1 MREGKVKLLNSGAA
15 RRGGQRALA
24 GMTLI
29 GLLVCAMLVSHVL
42 LFFLARPSQAA
53 RGIERHALQGGP
65 YLYYV
70 LKRPTGFVLARA
82 RAGADRQPLET
93 PRVVAS
99 FGDDFGQTT
108 ADAIV
113 SLQVSPDGRYM
124 AIDGTRSDGEFVWIF
139 DTQRLLLT
147 LQPASAGGTF
157 LHWLPGSSETFLFRP
172 MFPRGPGAP
181 LNGGGWNP
189 GLWEVNALTGAVTNI
204 DIRVPSAWLVDAVP
218 SPDGSQIIYSTSAGL
233 GMGSDTWRMDV
244 HGGRRVHLLQLSG
257 DAHSVAGLFTWSPG
271 GQTVAYERLADSPT
285 PFLPAGLWLMNPQGG
300 AQRFL
305 AQADGG
311 HGFTLSWSP
320 DGQKI
325 AFVART
331 NPNDNI
337 ADQSTQSLKSA
348 IEVIDVSSKRARTI
362 AGPAQTG
369 LQINVNP
376 TWDAAGSRITFAAFN
391 PLNPELG
398 GTVSYWTASANPT
411 AIAPS
416 ATRLTPA
423 ITNVVAFA

>member
-1 MREGKVKLLNSGAA
+1 M
-15 RRGGQRALA
+15 ALA
-24 GMTLI
+24 
-29 GLLVCAMLVSHVL
+29 GLLVCATLVSHAL
-42 LFFLARPSQAA
+42 LFVPARSSQAVH
-53 RGIERHALQGGP
+53 GVERRALQGGP

-70 LKRPTGFVLARA
+70 LKRQEGFVLARA
-82 RAGADRQPLET
+82 RAGANHQPLET

-113 SLQVSPDGRYM
+113 SLQLSPDGRYM

-139 DTQRLLLT
+139 DAQRLVLT
-147 LQPASAGGTF
+147 LQPVSAGGTF

-181 LNGGGWNP
+181 LNGGIWNP
-189 GLWEVNALTGAVTNI
+189 GLWEVNALTGAITNI
-204 DIRVPSAWLVDAVP
+204 DIYVPSAWLVDAVP
-218 SPDGSQIIYSTSAGL
+218 SPDGSQIVYSTCAGL
-233 GMGSDTWRMDV
+233 GMGSDIWRMDI

-257 DAHSVAGLFTWSPG
+257 ETHSVAGLFAWSPK
-271 GQTVAYERLADSPT
+271 GQALAYERLADSPT

-311 HGFTLSWSP
+311 HGFTLNWSP

-325 AFVART
+325 AFVARI
-331 NPNDNI
+331 NPNEST

-348 IEVIDVSSKRARTI
+348 IEVIDVSSRRAWTV

-369 LQINVNP
+369 VQISADP
-376 TWDAAGSRITFAAFN
+376 TWDATGSQITFAAFN
-391 PLNPELG
+391 PFNPELG
-398 GTVSYWTASANPT
+398 GTVSYWTASVNPG
-411 AIAPS
+411 AVAPS
-416 ATRLTPA
+416 ATRLSLTV
-423 ITNVVAFA
+423 THVVAFA

>member
-1 MREGKVKLLNSGAA
+1 MREGKVRLLNSEAA
-15 RRGGQRALA
+15 RRGGQKALA
-24 GMTLI
+24 GMALA
-29 GLLVCAMLVSHVL
+29 GLLVCAMLVSHTQA
-42 LFFLARPSQAA
+42 FFPARPSQAA
-53 RGIERHALQGGP
+53 RGIDRHALQGGP

-70 LKRPTGFVLARA
+70 LKRPEGFVLARA
-82 RAGADRQPLET
+82 RAGSDHQPLET

-99 FGDDFGQTT
+99 FGDAFGQTT

-113 SLQVSPDGRYM
+113 SLQVSPDGHYM
-124 AIDGTRSDGEFVWIF
+124 AIDGSRSDGEFVWIF

-172 MFPRGPGAP
+172 MFPRGPNAP
-181 LNGGGWNP
+181 LNGGIWNP
-189 GLWEVNALTGAVTNI
+189 GLWEVNALTGAITNI
-204 DIRVPSAWLVDAVP
+204 DIHVPSAWLVDAVP

-233 GMGSDTWRMDV
+233 GMGSDIWRIDI
-244 HGGRRVHLLQLSG
+244 HSGRQVHLLRLSG

-311 HGFTLSWSP
+311 HGFALSWSP

-331 NPNDNI
+331 NLSEST

-348 IEVIDVSSKRARTI
+348 IEAIDVSSQRARMV

-369 LQINVNP
+369 LQINADP
-376 TWDAAGSRITFAAFN
+376 TWDATSSRITFAAFN

-398 GTVSYWTASANPT
+398 GTVSYWTASANPAT
-411 AIAPS
+411 IAPS
-416 ATRLTPA
+416 ATRLSPP
-423 ITNVVAFA
+423 ITHVAAFA